1 MNRTLDDVSNAAFS
15 AQEAWTSGNLT
26 RFDLVEHFFDE
37 LVPETIDDDET
48 VRELLPKI
56 KVRQVSFVMACCAC
70 VCVWL

>member
-37 LVPETIDDDET
+37 LVPETLDDDKT
-48 VRELLPKI
+48 VKELLPKI
-56 KVRQVSFVMACCAC
+56 KVRRG
-70 VCVWL
+70 L